1 MEYACVV
8 WDLITQK
15 NITELERV
23 QRKAA
28 RFVMG
33 DYKTTSSVR
42 PMLEHLK
49 WPTLE
54 ERRKRAKVTMLY
66 RIIHQVMAIPVQPY
80 LIPRGVATTTR
91 GHCQRYQLPYSKT
104 PVPSTI
110 VLPINHQTTE

>member
-8 WDLITQK
+8 WDPITQK

-33 DYKTTSSVR
+33 DYNTTRSVR
-42 PMLEHLK
+42 SMLEHLK

-54 ERRKRAKVTMLY
+54 ERRKRAKVTMLC
-66 RIIHQVMAIPVQPY
+66 RIIHQVVAISVQPY
-80 LIPRGVATTTR
+80 RIPRGVA
-91 GHCQRYQLPYSKT
+91 
-104 PVPSTI
+104 
-110 VLPINHQTTE
+110 

>member
-8 WDLITQK
+8 WDPITQK

-42 PMLEHLK
+42 SMLEHLK

-54 ERRKRAKVTMLY
+54 ERRKRAKVTMTSHAH
-66 RIIHQVMAIPVQPY
+66 RETA
-80 LIPRGVATTTR
+80 
-91 GHCQRYQLPYSKT
+91 SKIQIKIQNW
-104 PVPSTI
+104 SMY
-110 VLPINHQTTE
+110 N